1 MDTSQSTSV
10 LLILGTVLIYIGFGA
25 FPWRIYTEKS
35 VQEKLNLLAAHPR
48 LWIVTQS
55 FVFLGSLTV
64 LAGTIQLIP
73 IMRGS
78 PGTFLSTIGVVGFVA
93 GHVFW
98 IWHVG
103 LRAVRPEAFA
113 NNELPGGLFG
123 IYSIFTLLAL
133 MGFGAAFWLQG
144 RHRLPGIGIFLGA
157 LLTLGLFLK
166 FKDMLPAVYYAM
178 TLAIGLALL
187 F

>member
-1 MDTSQSTSV
+1 MDAFKITSV
-10 LLILGTVLIYIGFGA
+10 LLILGTLLIYIGFGA

-55 FVFLGSLTV
+55 FVILGGLTV
-64 LAGTIQLIP
+64 LAGTILLIP
-73 IMRGS
+73 VMRGT
-78 PGTFLSTIGVVGFVA
+78 PGALLTTIGVVGFIV

-103 LRAVRPEAFA
+103 LRAVRPQAFS

-144 RHRLPGIGIFLGA
+144 SHRLLGIVIFLGA

>member
-1 MDTSQSTSV
+1 MDTSQITSV
-10 LLILGTVLIYIGFGA
+10 LLILGTMLIYIGFGA

-55 FVFLGSLTV
+55 FVILGGLTV
-64 LAGTIQLIP
+64 LAGTILLIP
-73 IMRGS
+73 VMRGN
-78 PGTFLSTIGVVGFVA
+78 PGTLLTTIGAVGFIV

-103 LRAVRPEAFA
+103 LRASRPQAFA

-133 MGFGAAFWLQG
+133 MCFGAAFWLLG
-144 RHRLPGIGIFLGA
+144 SHRLLGIGIFLGA

-166 FKDMLPAVYYAM
+166 FKDMLPAVYYSM
-178 TLAIGLALL
+178 TLVVGLALL

>member
-1 MDTSQSTSV
+1 MDTLQIPSV
-10 LLILGTVLIYIGFGA
+10 LLILGTVLTYIGFGA

-55 FVFLGSLTV
+55 LVIIGSLTI
-64 LAGTIQLIP
+64 LTGTILLLP
-73 IMRGS
+73 VMRGS
-78 PGTFLSTIGVVGFVA
+78 PGALFTTIGVVGFIV
-93 GHVFW
+93 GHMFW

-103 LRAVRPEAFA
+103 LRAVRPQAFA
-113 NNELPGGLFG
+113 NNELPGWLFG

-133 MGFGAAFWLQG
+133 MGFGAAFWMQG
-144 RHRLPGIGIFLGA
+144 SHQLLGIGIFLGA
-157 LLTLGLFLK
+157 LLTFGLFLK